1 MTAPCGFILR
11 LGYPTAPRDQMESK
25 PKVAR
30 PRAFARIV
38 HQLAALVWPTMALRV
53 RTAWHRGLLG
63 PLRGTQ
69 FMPARKGCFANAYAW
84 SKRGCACLVA
94 PRSAQCHSA
103 THQRDGGFNNRRS
116 DPERA
121 TQATGD
127 SSLGCPY
134 ESRSKLDEAGRET
147 SRLALL
153 LSEL

>member
-1 MTAPCGFILR
+1 MVSSFALAIQRRPATKWNLNPMLHVSAHSPELCARWLRWCGQQWRYALGLCGTAAYWD
-11 LGYPTAPRDQMESK
+11 LGVAPNSCQR
-25 PKVAR
+25 AR
-30 PRAFARIV
+30 GVLKTLIPGASAV
-38 HQLAALVWPTMALRV
+38 
-53 RTAWHRGLLG
+53 
-63 PLRGTQ
+63 
-69 FMPARKGCFANAYAW
+69 AYAL
-84 SKRGCACLVA
+84 SRLEG
-94 PRSAQCHSA
+94 AQCHSA